1 MENVI
6 EDIYEEVKKRC
17 MLPSNIFGPDDWNEH
32 IKLVY
37 EIATKNSKLY
47 KADYTIVALASLL
60 HDIASITNKDY
71 VEEHHIIGAQIAEEL
86 LIPYHLEQKQI
97 ELIKQ
102 CIINHRGSKLKPKNT
117 PEEICVAD
125 ADAMAHFYSIP
136 SLFKLVYVEKGM
148 TIDEGIDFIYNK
160 LQRSYNKLSTLGKE
174 IIKPQYKAALVLLK
188 DSKNI

>member
-1 MENVI
+1 MENI
-6 EDIYEEVKKRC
+6 INDIYEEVKQRC

-37 EIATKNSKLY
+37 EIATKNCELY
-47 KADYTIVALASLL
+47 RADYNTVALASLL

-86 LIPYHLEQKQI
+86 LKPYKLDQKQI

-102 CIINHRGSKLKPKNT
+102 CIINHRGSKLKQKNT
-117 PEEICVAD
+117 PEEVCVAD

-136 SLFKLVYVEKGM
+136 SLFKLVYVEKRM
-148 TIDEGIDFIYNK
+148 TIDEGIDFVYNK
-160 LQRSYNKLSTLGKE
+160 LQRSYNKLSSLGKE
-174 IIKPQYKAALVLLK
+174 IIAPQYEAALVLLK
-188 DSKNI
+188 NSKDI

>member
-6 EDIYEEVKKRC
+6 ENIYEEVKKRC

-71 VEEHHIIGAQIAEEL
+71 VEEHHIIGAQIAEKL

-97 ELIKQ
+97 ELIK
-102 CIINHRGSKLKPKNT
+102 
-117 PEEICVAD
+117 
-125 ADAMAHFYSIP
+125 
-136 SLFKLVYVEKGM
+136 
-148 TIDEGIDFIYNK
+148 
-160 LQRSYNKLSTLGKE
+160 
-174 IIKPQYKAALVLLK
+174 
-188 DSKNI
+188 

>member
-1 MENVI
+1 MENI
-6 EDIYEEVKKRC
+6 INDIYEEVKHRC

-37 EIATKNSKLY
+37 EIATKNSEIY
-47 KADYTIVALASLL
+47 KADYNAVALASLL

-86 LIPYHLEQKQI
+86 LKPYKLDQKQI

-102 CIINHRGSKLKPKNT
+102 CIINHRGSKLKQKNT
-117 PEEICVAD
+117 PEEVCVAD

-148 TIDEGIDFIYNK
+148 NIEEGIDFIYNK
-160 LQRSYNKLSTLGKE
+160 LQRSYNKLSNLGKE
-174 IIKPQYKAALVLLK
+174 IIAPQYEAALVLLK
-188 DSKNI
+188 NSKDI